1 MKIYL
6 LRHTL
11 VDVPS
16 GICYGQTD
24 VLLADTFENELAII
38 KNTLSNVTFEK
49 VYSSPLT
56 RCMRLAK
63 KFSCNIISDA
73 RLMELNF
80 GDWENKSWNEIFDC
94 EKGKRWFS
102 NYLEEVCP
110 NGESSQML
118 QDRIQN
124 FIDDLPKTN
133 GNILIVTH
141 AGPIRIFRMILEGWS
156 TKKAFDTPI
165 AYGQVTVINVRQ

>member
-6 LRHTL
+6 LRHTR

-24 VLLADTFENELAII
+24 VSLADTFENELSII
-38 KNTLSNVTFEK
+38 KNTLSDVTFKK

-63 KFSCNIISDA
+63 KFTDYIISDA

-80 GDWENKSWNEIFDC
+80 GDWENKSWDEIFDC
-94 EKGKRWFS
+94 EKGKKWFS

-118 QDRIQN
+118 QQRIQN
-124 FIDDLPKTN
+124 FIDELPKIN
-133 GNILIVTH
+133 DNILIVTH
-141 AGPIRIFRMILEGWS
+141 SGVIRMFRMILEGWS

-165 AYGQVTVINVRQ
+165 AYGQVTVINV

>member
-6 LRHTL
+6 LRHTR

-24 VLLADTFENELAII
+24 VSLAETFENELAII
-38 KNTLSNVTFEK
+38 KNTLLYVTFEK
-49 VYSSPLT
+49 VYSSPLR

-63 KFSCNIISDA
+63 EFSDEIISDA

-80 GDWENKSWNEIFDC
+80 GDWENKSWEEIFDC

-118 QDRIQN
+118 QNRVQN
-124 FIDDLPKTN
+124 FIDELPKIN
-133 GNILIVTH
+133 GNILIVAH
-141 AGPIRIFRMILEGWS
+141 SGAIRMFRMILEGWS
-156 TKKAFDTPI
+156 TKRAFDTPI
-165 AYGQVTVINVRQ
+165 AYGQVSVINF

>member
-6 LRHTL
+6 LRHTR

-24 VLLADTFENELAII
+24 VSLADTFENELGII
-38 KNTLSNVTFEK
+38 KKTLSDVKFEK

-56 RCMRLAK
+56 RCMYLAK
-63 KFSCNIISDA
+63 EFSDDIISDE
-73 RLMELNF
+73 RLMELDF
-80 GDWENKSWNEIFDC
+80 GDWENKSWDEIFDC
-94 EKGKRWFS
+94 EKGKKWFS

-118 QDRIQN
+118 QQRIQN
-124 FIDDLPKTN
+124 FIDELPKIN
-133 GNILIVTH
+133 DNILIVTH
-141 AGPIRIFRMILEGWS
+141 SGAIRMFRIILEGWS

-165 AYGQVTVINVRQ
+165 AYGQVTVINV